1 MINETAKIFS
11 EAGYMVYEGKVEMG
25 CILMTGHFYD
35 KFGDEIT
42 SQKEKIEI
50 IEFYSDKLTVHDF
63 VALI

>member
-1 MINETAKIFS
+1 MVNETAKIFS
-11 EAGYMVYEGKVEMG
+11 EQGYMVYEGKVEMG
-25 CILMTGHFYD
+25 SLVMSGNFYD
-35 KFGDEIT
+35 RLGDEIT